1 MHGRGGYDR
10 GCAAPCARVEHRD
23 DGRLHD
29 GWHRVTRLGRTLIPS
44 GDKSGQRGP
53 RTGSHRANVAAK
65 RGSIPAPSPFRAA
78 TARAAPSC
86 CEPRVVGSCLS
97 LASGVLGKRMHLHDA
112 TLSVQHTE
120 RQRAAHHGRTEHDVW
135 RQSCRSGYPPEAP
148 EQRARLHCEHDVVS
162 RGRSGNARVPGCRRT
177 HKQPNRLQLSRPRS
191 PVPLR

>member
-1 MHGRGGYDR
+1 MTG
-10 GCAAPCARVEHRD
+10 
-23 DGRLHD
+23 L
-29 GWHRVTRLGRTLIPS
+29 T
-44 GDKSGQRGP
+44 
-53 RTGSHRANVAAK
+53 TGSHRANVADAK

-78 TARAAPSC
+78 TARAAPC

-148 EQRARLHCEHDVVS
+148 EQRTRLHCEHVFVS
-162 RGRSGNARVPGCRRT
+162 SEVGPAVLECLAAEERTSSQIGCSSRAQG
-177 HKQPNRLQLSRPRS
+177 HLSRCDEHEVLAAADVAGLALSRA
-191 PVPLR
+191 VAHWYRL

>member
-29 GWHRVTRLGRTLIPS
+29 GWHRVTRLGRTLIPG
-44 GDKSGQRGP
+44 GDKSGPWQKVY
-53 RTGSHRANVAAK
+53 HRANVADAK

-78 TARAAPSC
+78 TARAAPC
-86 CEPRVVGSCLS
+86 CERPRVVGSCLR

-148 EQRARLHCEHDVVS
+148 EQRTRLHCEHDVVS
-162 RGRSGNARVPGCRRT
+162 RGRSGSARVPGCRRR
-177 HKQPNRLQLSRPRS
+177 QPNRLQLSRPRS